1 MKSRRANG
9 GSVHSGFGKCQQFL
23 DALHYTGCIPPLL
36 RQFHQLTGWGLSYES
51 VDLRF
56 RSSWLLDGDVSVDL
70 STAQWRKPAANA
82 PAGSAKSM
90 NTGSGMDAG
99 MGTGLE
105 AGLEADLEASLG
117 TGWETGSG
125 TDAKMDWGALGT
137 QGEASISSPR
147 QSEDISPVR
156 LIRISG
162 RLPQDADLPTP
173 LTPEM
178 ARSMADEEELW
189 IPIKISNEFLPEA
202 LITQNAL
209 QGKDRS
215 PIGFLHLYRLPGV
228 VEMVDFPTAKRAATA
243 IGDCLTDFQTVRV
256 RLWNLE
262 SGITP
267 DTRIYNMATANQ
279 RSDFAQRSNAM
290 LAYAQEALNFD
301 AIAIYTF
308 TNQGSTLRWKTGV
321 NLPLDHQKEPSRP
334 PVPAEMLALQGQ
346 TVVCDQNNH
355 QPSNFCMPEAFE
367 SAICLPLLT
376 NRTNFGTI
384 WFYSDRYKRF
394 PESKIRQAELLADH
408 IALDYEQET
417 FFQRYHTSLEF
428 SSELRATAEFQKN
441 QLPVPPVLQEPLEF
455 FGWTNQTRMVKKL
468 ERDTQ
473 PAVCEESVSGD
484 FFDWFTLAD
493 GRTVVALGD
502 VGHSGLVGAALVAAV
517 KSTVRSH
524 AMYQR
529 TASSLLQSVHQTL
542 WPQSAGDYRISL
554 FCGLIDPQKDPN
566 DPAEPRRIQFA
577 SVGKLHALYLHEA
590 LTYDVLLRESD
601 VSVGRFLGGSPEFTC
616 SENTLYLSQNE
627 SLVLFNPGELN
638 GESVPVSDSQMADL
652 LLERNSS
659 SARLQ
664 TVFVKNALLRHVP
677 ENQSVDQSVLV
688 IRHRT
693 PVRKFRKRVKVS

>member
-9 GSVHSGFGKCQQFL
+9 GTLHSDLGKCQQFL
-23 DALHYTGCIPPLL
+23 NALHYTGCIPPLI
-36 RQFHQLTGWGLSYES
+36 RQFQQLTGWGLSYES
-51 VDLRF
+51 VKLQF
-56 RSSWLLDGDVSVDL
+56 HSSRLSSDVAPTCSVC
-70 STAQWRKPAANA
+70 
-82 PAGSAKSM
+82 
-90 NTGSGMDAG
+90 
-99 MGTGLE
+99 
-105 AGLEADLEASLG
+105 
-117 TGWETGSG
+117 
-125 TDAKMDWGALGT
+125 
-137 QGEASISSPR
+137 ISD
-147 QSEDISPVR
+147 E
-156 LIRISG
+156 
-162 RLPQDADLPTP
+162 LPQEAYLPTP
-173 LTPEM
+173 LTPELVRKM
-178 ARSMADEEELW
+178 AAEENIRIQIE
-189 IPIKISNEFLPEA
+189 IPNEFLPKA
-202 LITQNAL
+202 LVAQSSL
-209 QGKDRS
+209 QGKNRS
-215 PIGFLHLYRLPGV
+215 PIGFLYLYRPEGAG
-228 VEMVDFPTAKRAATA
+228 EMVDFPTAKRVTTA
-243 IGDCLTDFQTVRV
+243 IGDLLTDFLTTRA

-267 DTRIYNMATANQ
+267 DMRIYNMATANR
-279 RSDFAQRSNAM
+279 RSDFAHRFNRM
-290 LAYAQEALNFD
+290 LEYAQEALGFD

-308 TNQGSTLRWKTGV
+308 TNQGSSLRWKTGV
-321 NLPLDHQKEPSRP
+321 SLPLDRQKEPSRP

-346 TVVCDQNNH
+346 TVVCDQNNS

-394 PESKIRQAELLADH
+394 PESKIRQAELFADH

-417 FFQRYHTSLEF
+417 FFQRYHTSLEL
-428 SSELRATAEFQKN
+428 SGELHATVEFQKN
-441 QLPVPPVLQEPLEF
+441 QLPVPPVLPEPLEF

-473 PAVCEESVSGD
+473 PAVCEDAVSGD

-502 VGHSGLVGAALVAAV
+502 VGRSGLVGAALVAAV

-542 WPQSAGDYRISL
+542 WPQSAEDYRISL
-554 FCGLIDPQKDPN
+554 FCGLIDPQKNPN

-590 LTYDVLLRESD
+590 LNYDVLLRESD
-601 VSVGRFLGGSPEFTC
+601 VSAGRFLGGSPEFTC
-616 SENTLYLSQNE
+616 SENTVYLGQNE
-627 SLVLFNPGELN
+627 SLVLFNPGVLN
-638 GESVPVSDSQMADL
+638 GESVPVSDSDLADL

-664 TVFVKNALLRHVP
+664 TVFVKNALRQHVP
-677 ENQSVDQSVLV
+677 EGQNVDQSVLV

-693 PVRKFRKRVKVS
+693 PVRKFRKREKVS